1 MLLQRKR
8 EAYNPLR
15 NLFLKNT
22 TMASKKFTTFVWIS
36 SNYNAVIFSDKKSEN
51 LIVINIDSY

>member
-1 MLLQRKR
+1 MLQRKK

-15 NLFLKNT
+15 NPFLKNT
-22 TMASKKFTTFVWIS
+22 MLASKKFATFVWIN

-51 LIVINIDSY
+51 FDSYKH